1 LSRILI
7 VDDSLAI
14 RALLGDKLRKAGY
27 EVVEVAD
34 GIEGA
39 QKALEVAPDV
49 VITDFWMPGISGLQL
64 CRLLRAE
71 KATQNVPVVLL
82 TATED
87 RKTRFWARNAGA
99 AAFVNKTQLGDIG
112 KVVEQVLSE
121 GAFMNFDEVDVEGLQ
136 LHGAV
141 QERLSQ
147 LLDHLLFDSVVAGQV
162 RQLAGNVAEFDD
174 FFRALTEVASEIM
187 TYRWFGLSLTEE
199 RKCLIHTHP
208 SIQEEAVQ
216 EAREAFGLPADVSI
230 ELVTG
235 EQPAATKVH
244 RTIVQPVMHSFAPI
258 GCVALGTDRKHSSAE
273 DDRFVRI
280 VARELPVPLE
290 LMRAMKRATT
300 LASTDG
306 LTGLMNRRAFIEQME
321 VERSRAERSGFSTAV
336 LLLDI
341 DHFKK
346 VNDTMGHAAGD
357 AILKGVAAVL
367 KRFGRKSDY
376 VARWGGEEFIVAL
389 TQTPVAGARIAG
401 ERLRRAIEAAVHDL
415 PEGGTHQVTASIGLA
430 VATGSWKLD
439 AVVAKADEALY
450 VAKSRGR
457 NRVELAD
464 LGDPNG

>member
-71 KATQNVPVVLL
+71 KATQNTPVVLL

-112 KVVEQVLSE
+112 KVVEQVMSE
-121 GAFMNFDEVDVEGLQ
+121 GAFMNYDEVDVRGLE

-199 RKCLIHTHP
+199 RKCLLHTHP
-208 SIQEEAVQ
+208 NIQEEAVL
-216 EAREAFGLPADVSI
+216 EAREAFALPADVTI

-235 EQPAATKVH
+235 EQPAATKTH
-244 RTIVQPVMHSFAPI
+244 RTIIQPVMHSFAPI

-321 VERSRAERSGFSTAV
+321 VERARAERSGFATAV

-357 AILKGVAAVL
+357 AILKGVSAVL

-401 ERLRRAIEAAVHDL
+401 ERLRRAIEAAIHEL
-415 PEGGTHQVTASIGLA
+415 PEGGTHSVTASIGLA
-430 VATGSWKLD
+430 VATGNWKLD
-439 AVVAKADEALY
+439 AIVAKADEALY

-457 NRVELAD
+457 NRVELSDA
-464 LGDPNG
+464 GQQ